1 MSSSHAS
8 NAASLPGRG
17 RNWFVRGFA
26 ILVLAAIPTC
36 LVMVD
41 ETEFVIVERLG
52 RIVQVYDRPADRGL
66 HFKLP
71 WPVES
76 TRRFDRRL
84 QLAAPPGRE
93 VFTRDRKNI
102 VVESYI
108 GWKVAESAEG
118 VPLQERPVVRFFRSL
133 GATDVATLRLGSRLQ
148 SIVTT
153 QVGQVD
159 LADLLSA
166 ADSEAAPGG
175 GDGPLAE
182 LSGRVKAELQQ
193 RPEEPR
199 PLLEQWG
206 LEVVDV
212 RIRRLN
218 LPAGNQQAV
227 FERMKSE
234 RQKIA
239 ERYRSAGLAESRMIR
254 SQADRQA
261 GELLARAQSDAEKI
275 RGAGEAD
282 ALRILN
288 AAHAEDPEFAALL
301 QSLETTK
308 QVLGE
313 NTTLVLSASSQLLKL
328 LTEGLPAA
336 GRATVEKPAP
346 ETRP

>member
-1 MSSSHAS
+1 MSAS
-8 NAASLPGRG
+8 PPVHDATAAARSRS
-17 RNWFVRGFA
+17 W
-26 ILVLAAIPTC
+26 LVSGLAVLTLLALPTC
-36 LVMVD
+36 GVMVD

-52 RIVQVYDRPADRGL
+52 QIVQVYDQSADRGL

-71 WPVES
+71 WPVET

-84 QLAAPPGRE
+84 QLAAPQGRE

-102 VVESYI
+102 VVEAYI
-108 GWKVAESAEG
+108 GWKIAESTGEVA
-118 VPLQERPVVRFFRSL
+118 LQDRPVLRFFRSL
-133 GATDVATLRLGSRLQ
+133 GSTDVATQRLGSRLQ

-153 QVGQVD
+153 QIGQLD

-166 ADSEAAPGG
+166 STSEAGPGDG
-175 GDGPLAE
+175 NGPLAQ
-182 LSGRVKAELQQ
+182 LSARVRTELQQ

-199 PLLEQWG
+199 PLLDQWG

-261 GELLARAQSDAEKI
+261 GELLARAKSDAEKI
-275 RGAGEAD
+275 RGEGEAA

-288 AAHAEDPEFAALL
+288 DAHSRDPEFAELL
-301 QSLETTK
+301 QSLEAAK
-308 QVLGE
+308 QALGE
-313 NTTLVLSASSQLLKL
+313 NTTLVLSASSQFLKL
-328 LTEGLPAA
+328 LTEGPPAA
-336 GRATVEKPAP
+336 AAP
-346 ETRP
+346 KDARP

>member
-1 MSSSHAS
+1 MSGSHVAD
-8 NAASLPGRG
+8 AASSPVRG
-17 RNWFVRGFA
+17 RNWLVGR
-26 ILVLAAIPTC
+26 LVLLVLLVFPTC
-36 LVMVD
+36 GVMVD
-41 ETEFVIVERLG
+41 ETEFVLVERLG
-52 RIVQVYDRPADRGL
+52 QIVQVYDRPADRGL

-71 WPVES
+71 WPVET
-76 TRRFDRRL
+76 TRRFDSRL
-84 QLAAPPGRE
+84 QLAAPQGRE

-108 GWKVAESAEG
+108 GWKVAESSG
-118 VPLQERPVVRFFRSL
+118 DVPLLDRPVVRFFRSL
-133 GATDVATLRLGSRLQ
+133 GSSEVATLRLGSRLQ

-153 QVGQVD
+153 QLGQVD

-166 ADSEAAPGG
+166 ADSEAGPEEGE
-175 GDGPLAE
+175 GPLAQ

-193 RPEEPR
+193 RPEESR
-199 PLLEQWG
+199 SLLDQWG

-275 RGAGEAD
+275 RGAGEAE

-336 GRATVEKPAP
+336 DRAPARPPLP
-346 ETRP
+346 EPRP